1 MGDRFDKSVE
11 ETCEFAL
18 IPANLASQAAL

>member
-11 ETCEFAL
+11 ETCEFVL